1 MRIGTNLSLFAVL
14 VLSGGPCSDPKQFP
28 VYYININH
36 LAFAK
41 LCPTAPDERDRWSFP
56 RSSMAFRK
64 TRILPRYIPLQFWT
78 PKNFKNFLCFCVF
91 LLHWV
96 SGMMEVEELLRSSA
110 PQLND
115 TGNIEERTR
124 NNPSNNNSG
133 FFWGKCAVYFHKEV
147 IFTFRENSYLLL
159 ASSTTYCLTYI
170 MKLINFGPISSTNL
184 TFLQF
189 FTRFYRKFSI
199 I

>member
-1 MRIGTNLSLFAVL
+1 MDWLVSLLSFHFASSWETSSSREGLGQIHPFLQCWYFPEVL
-14 VLSGGPCSDPKQFP
+14 AVTQNNF

-36 LAFAK
+36 LAFAN

-56 RSSMAFRK
+56 RSSMAFRN
-64 TRILPRYIPLQFWT
+64 TRILPRYIPLKFWT

-124 NNPSNNNSG
+124 NNPSSNNSG
-133 FFWGKCAVYFHKEV
+133 FFWGKCAVYFHK
-147 IFTFRENSYLLL
+147 
-159 ASSTTYCLTYI
+159 
-170 MKLINFGPISSTNL
+170 
-184 TFLQF
+184 
-189 FTRFYRKFSI
+189 
-199 I
+199 